1 MVPLHPSFP
10 PVTPCHRS
18 HCPCSHGRASVA
30 LVPSQKEKKN
40 KKDVCARI
48 EATNQVTGERLRK
61 WGCAGLEAPHRGAMP
76 EQDDDDAESIASS
89 GWGDGSAAGEGR
101 RVRKVKG
108 PKTNKPPPGDQ
119 QQVAAA
125 RVCGLLCAA
134 SPCVS

>member
-1 MVPLHPSFP
+1 MGGRQLLWSKKKRKTKKMCVHELKPR
-10 PVTPCHRS
+10 TRS
-18 HCPCSHGRASVA
+18 R
-30 LVPSQKEKKN
+30 
-40 KKDVCARI
+40 
-48 EATNQVTGERLRK
+48 ERLRK

>member
-1 MVPLHPSFP
+1 MGGVS
-10 PVTPCHRS
+10 
-18 HCPCSHGRASVA
+18 CSG
-30 LVPSQKEKKN
+30 PSQKEKKN

-48 EATNQVTGERLRK
+48 EATNQVTGERQRK